1 MIWLHNPNKAP
12 HHPLIKMAHR
22 PKRSLGACQKQKA
35 IDILGQNVVIVIV
48 TKVATNKR
56 APIYGH
62 II

>member
-1 MIWLHNPNKAP
+1 
-12 HHPLIKMAHR
+12 MAHH